1 MSMVRLLVGLTLAL
15 GLAGCGTIQDKLS
28 DWSGNARKDGTTP
41 AKLEDFKPSAKVVV
55 NWRQSVGEA
64 EFGVLQPAAT
74 LESVYAASG
83 KGALMRFDRNTGK
96 RIWSVD
102 TKFAITGGV
111 GLGEGL
117 VLVGGEKGELAAY
130 DEEGK
135 LRWQVT
141 VSSEVSSA
149 PQVEAGIV
157 VVRSGD
163 GHIVG
168 LSVADGSRQWVYERS
183 LPPLIARSHASV
195 TLVHGV
201 VLAGYPAGKL
211 AAIDLKTGVLL
222 WDTTVSQ
229 PRGNTELERISDIT
243 SPVVIDDETVC
254 AVSFQG
260 RLGCFDLAQGTLRWS
275 RDISS
280 DKGLNLLLSRLYVT
294 DDTSVVMALNK
305 NAGSTLWKNSQMLY
319 RGVTAPAELGDWLVV
334 GDFEGYLHVLNR
346 EDGSLAARFST
357 DGSPILL
364 APVELSGGLL
374 VQTSGG
380 ELYSIKVE

>member
-1 MSMVRLLVGLTLAL
+1 MSVARLLTGLAL
-15 GLAGCGTIQDKLS
+15 ALSLAGCGTIQDKLS

-41 AKLEDFKPSAKVVV
+41 AKLEDFKARAKVVV
-55 NWRQSVGEA
+55 NWHQSVGAA
-64 EFGVLQPAAT
+64 EFGVLQPAAS
-74 LESVYAASG
+74 LDAVYAASG
-83 KGALMRFDRNTGK
+83 KGKLQRFDRNTGK
-96 RIWSVD
+96 HVWSVD
-102 TKFAITGGV
+102 THFSVTGGV

-117 VLVGGEKGELAAY
+117 VLVGGEKGEVAAY

-135 LRWQVT
+135 PRWQVT

-149 PQVEAGIV
+149 PQVSDGIV

-168 LSVADGSRQWVYERS
+168 LSVVDGSRQWVYERS

-211 AAIDLKTGVLL
+211 AAIDLKTGMLL

-229 PRGNTELERISDIT
+229 PKGNTELERISDIT
-243 SPVVIDDETVC
+243 SPVVADDEAVC

-260 RLGCFDLAQGTLRWS
+260 RLGCFDLTQGTLRWS
-275 RDISS
+275 RDVSS

-294 DDTSVVMALNK
+294 DATGVVMALDK
-305 NAGSTLWKNSQMLY
+305 NTGSTLWKNSQVLY

-334 GDFEGYLHVLNR
+334 GDFEGYLHVLSR
-346 EDGSLAARFST
+346 EDGALAARLGT
-357 DGSPILL
+357 DGSPIML